1 MKLLI
6 LLILIPPPFK
16 SLHHV
21 TLLCIK
27 ITTVFIVTTITILQ
41 ISTLRMRV
49 HVMCVYIYILF
60 MAAISSV
67 GHISC
72 NNIKE

>member
-1 MKLLI
+1 MHITLYFNEI
-6 LLILIPPPFK
+6 TYTTYTYTPPFK

-49 HVMCVYIYILF
+49 HVMCVYIYI
-60 MAAISSV
+60 IHGSD
-67 GHISC
+67 
-72 NNIKE
+72 